1 VIGRHRLRYHGLL
14 HNWPTVMGP
23 RYEDLDARYRW
34 ELYYRTPYTEMVGAR
49 LKRLRL
55 ARGMTQ
61 HQARHSVQR
70 PTGGVYSQ
78 GLLSRL
84 EKGYANSPLYVY
96 VHFAEVY
103 EVEAGRLLGSDDT
116 QKPITEAEMTLVR
129 VLRRT
134 QIKPDEA
141 IAKLS
146 GD

>member
-23 RYEDLDARYRW
+23 RYEDLDARHRW

-49 LKRLRL
+49 LRRLRL

-61 HQARHSVQR
+61 RQARERVRR
-70 PTGGVYSQ
+70 PTGGSYSQ

-84 EKGYANSPLYVY
+84 EKGYANSPLYVHI
-96 VHFAEVY
+96 HFAEVY
-103 EVEAGRLLGSDDT
+103 ELDPGRLMGSDDT
-116 QKPITEAEMTLVR
+116 QKPITEAEMTLVS
-129 VLRRT
+129 VLRRA

-141 IAKLS
+141 IARLT
-146 GD
+146 GG